1 MAAFLIIATAAT
13 LHTAG
18 QTQIAS
24 AADAAQALRPIAG
37 ARAELLFA
45 VGLFGASVLA
55 AAVLPL
61 ATAYAVS
68 EAFGFPKGVDL
79 DFRRARLFF
88 GLFTLL
94 IALGAGLALIPSQ
107 SIVPILVSIQVANG
121 VLVPILIVFL
131 LLLINDRRLDGNLA
145 NGRWANS

>member
-1 MAAFLIIATAAT
+1 M
-13 LHTAG
+13 
-18 QTQIAS
+18 
-24 AADAAQALRPIAG
+24 
-37 ARAELLFA
+37 
-45 VGLFGASVLA
+45 
-55 AAVLPL
+55 
-61 ATAYAVS
+61 
-68 EAFGFPKGVDL
+68 DL